1 VADRLSTG
9 ALATLSLLDT
19 DQGVCPD
26 GHRCV
31 QDPEIGYRACAT
43 CSYRG
48 LALICWEAT
57 PDEIE
62 IAAEHGADSTVIEW
76 AHAFVRDR
84 WPELPNLMP

>member
-1 VADRLSTG
+1 MADRLSTG

-26 GHRCV
+26 GHRRV

-48 LALICWEAT
+48 LALICWEVT
-57 PDEIE
+57 SDEIE
-62 IAAEHGADSTVIEW
+62 IAELMSADIRVVAW
-76 AHAFVRDR
+76 ARSFVADLR
-84 WPELPNLMP
+84 PTA

>member
-1 VADRLSTG
+1 VADRLSTS

-31 QDPEIGYRACAT
+31 QDPEIGYRACAA

-48 LALICWEAT
+48 LALICWEVT

-62 IAAEHGADSTVIEW
+62 IAELMRADIRVVGW
-76 AHAFVRDR
+76 ACSFLAQRG
-84 WPELPNLMP
+84 

>member
-26 GHRCV
+26 GHRRV

-48 LALICWEAT
+48 LALICWEVT
-57 PDEIE
+57 SDEIE
-62 IAAEHGADSTVIEW
+62 IAELAKADVRVVGW
-76 AHAFVRDR
+76 ARSFVADLR
-84 WPELPNLMP
+84 PTA